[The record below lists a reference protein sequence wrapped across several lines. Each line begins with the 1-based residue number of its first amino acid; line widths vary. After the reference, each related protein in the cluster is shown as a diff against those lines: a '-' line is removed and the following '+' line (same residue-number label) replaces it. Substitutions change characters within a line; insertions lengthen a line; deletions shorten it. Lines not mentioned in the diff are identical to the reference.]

1 MGTITSMLDQNHD
14 GSMVDDVVGMMGR
27 FLGGTRI

>member
-1 MGTITSMLDQNHD
+1 MGSRESVPDQNRD

-27 FLGGTRI
+27 FLGGSR